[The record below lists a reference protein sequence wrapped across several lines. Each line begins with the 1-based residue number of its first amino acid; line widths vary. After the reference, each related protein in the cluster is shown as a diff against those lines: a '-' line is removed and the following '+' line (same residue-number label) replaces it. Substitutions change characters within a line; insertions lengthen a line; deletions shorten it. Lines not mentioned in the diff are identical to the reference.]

1 MSLSELLR
9 ALDIEL
15 LKRQQLDV
23 NQSRIEQTSL
33 SQ

>member
-1 MSLSELLR
+1 MSLIELLR